1 MASSRS
7 GRLCEAA
14 LRCAD
19 IFALLSAQGVLTSYC
34 EARLTEGVAPTITVK
49 APSNKSPLDPMTIE
63 TQDDIVALQRIG
75 KIVSMTLQHMLDA
88 AEPGM
93 TTRELDRL
101 GERLLE
107 EHGARSA
114 PKLTYDFPGY
124 TCISINEE
132 AAHGIPGDR
141 VIRAGDVL
149 NVDVSAELGG
159 YFADT
164 GGTVVVPPT
173 TAQKTRLCHAT
184 RAALAEAMKGA
195 RAGQPINRIGA
206 AIERTA
212 KAYGF
217 KVIEN
222 LGSHGVGRALHEEPE
237 HIAGY
242 FDPSDTRLLHE
253 GMVITIEPFLSTKS
267 RIVDEMSDGWTLVG
281 ARGNLSAQYE
291 HTMIITKG
299 APIVVTQH

>member
-1 MASSRS
+1 
-7 GRLCEAA
+7 
-14 LRCAD
+14 
-19 IFALLSAQGVLTSYC
+19 
-34 EARLTEGVAPTITVK
+34 
-49 APSNKSPLDPMTIE
+49 MTIE
-63 TQDDIVALQRIG
+63 TQDDVTGLQRIG
-75 KIVSMTLQHMLDA
+75 RVVSMVLQKMLDA

-93 TTRELDRL
+93 TTRELDAL
-101 GERLLE
+101 GERWLA

-114 PKLTYDFPGY
+114 PRLTYDFPGH

-159 YFADT
+159 YWADT
-164 GGTVVVPPT
+164 GGTRVVPPT
-173 TAQKTRLCHAT
+173 NAQKTRLCHAT
-184 RAALAEAMKGA
+184 RMALAAAMKEA

-212 KAYGF
+212 RSYGF
-217 KVIEN
+217 RIIEN
-222 LGSHGVGRALHEEPE
+222 LGSHGVGRSLHEAPE

-242 FDPSDTRLLHE
+242 YDPSDKRVLTE
-253 GMVITIEPFLSTKS
+253 GLVITIEPFLSTRS
-267 RIVDEMSDGWTLVG
+267 RRVTETDDGWTLVG
-281 ARGNLSAQYE
+281 APGNLSAQYE
-291 HTMIITKG
+291 HTMIITQG

>member
-1 MASSRS
+1 
-7 GRLCEAA
+7 
-14 LRCAD
+14 
-19 IFALLSAQGVLTSYC
+19 
-34 EARLTEGVAPTITVK
+34 
-49 APSNKSPLDPMTIE
+49 MTIE
-63 TQDDIVALQRIG
+63 TQDDVVALKRIG
-75 KIVSMTLQHMLDA
+75 RIVSSILRQMLDA

-93 TTRELDRL
+93 TTRDLDRL

-107 EHGARSA
+107 EQGARSA
-114 PKLTYDFPGY
+114 PRLTYNFPGA

-141 VIRAGDVL
+141 IIRAGDVL
-149 NVDVSAELGG
+149 NVDVSAELDG

-164 GGTVVVPPT
+164 GGTIVVPPT
-173 TAQKTRLCHAT
+173 TPQKTRLCHAS
-184 RAALAEAMKGA
+184 RKALAEAMKSA
-195 RAGQPINRIGA
+195 RAGQPINAIGA

-212 KAYGF
+212 KTYGF

-237 HIAGY
+237 HIPGY
-242 FDPSDTRLLHE
+242 FDPADERTLKE

-267 RIVDEMSDGWTLVG
+267 RIVNETSDGWTLVG
-281 ARGNLSAQYE
+281 ASGNLSAQYE

-299 APIVVTQH
+299 APIIVTQY

>member
-1 MASSRS
+1 
-7 GRLCEAA
+7 
-14 LRCAD
+14 
-19 IFALLSAQGVLTSYC
+19 
-34 EARLTEGVAPTITVK
+34 
-49 APSNKSPLDPMTIE
+49 MTIE
-63 TQDDIVALQRIG
+63 TEDDVVALKRIG
-75 KIVSMTLQHMLDA
+75 KIVSSVLHDMLDA

-93 TTRELDRL
+93 TTRELNSL
-101 GERLLE
+101 GEQLLE
-107 EHGARSA
+107 RHGARSA
-114 PKLTYDFPGY
+114 PKLTYNFPGS

-141 VIRAGDVL
+141 VIFAGDVL

-164 GGTVVVPPT
+164 GGTRVVPPT
-173 TAQKTRLCHAT
+173 NAQKTRLCHAIRT
-184 RAALAEAMKGA
+184 ALEQAMKGA
-195 RAGQPINRIGA
+195 RAGQPISGIGA

-212 KAYGF
+212 KTYDV

-222 LGSHGVGRALHEEPE
+222 LGSHGVGRALHEAPE
-237 HIAGY
+237 HIPGY
-242 FDPSDTRLLHE
+242 FDPTDKRMLKA

-267 RIVDEMSDGWTLVG
+267 RVVTEASDGWTLVG
-281 ARGNLSAQYE
+281 VRGNLSAQYE

>member
-1 MASSRS
+1 MS
-7 GRLCEAA
+7 
-14 LRCAD
+14 
-19 IFALLSAQGVLTSYC
+19 
-34 EARLTEGVAPTITVK
+34 
-49 APSNKSPLDPMTIE
+49 
-63 TQDDIVALQRIG
+63 
-75 KIVSMTLQHMLDA
+75 
-88 AEPGM
+88 
-93 TTRELDRL
+93 TRELDAL
-101 GERLLE
+101 GERWLA

-114 PKLTYDFPGY
+114 PRLTYDFPGA

-132 AAHGIPGDR
+132 AAHGIPGNR

-149 NVDVSAELGG
+149 NVDVSAELDG

-173 TAQKTRLCHAT
+173 NPQKTRLCHAT
-184 RAALAEAMKGA
+184 RTALAEATKQA
-195 RAGQPINRIGA
+195 RAGQPISGIGA

-217 KVIEN
+217 KIIEN

-242 FDPSDTRLLHE
+242 FDPADKRLLKE

-267 RIVDEMSDGWTLVG
+267 RIVKETSDGWTLAG
-281 ARGNLSAQYE
+281 APGNLSAQYE

-299 APIVVTQH
+299 APIVVTLS